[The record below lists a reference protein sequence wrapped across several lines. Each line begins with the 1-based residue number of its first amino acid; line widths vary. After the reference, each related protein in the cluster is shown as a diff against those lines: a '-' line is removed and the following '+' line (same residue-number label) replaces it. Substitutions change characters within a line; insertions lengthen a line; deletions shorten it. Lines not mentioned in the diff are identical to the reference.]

1 MGGGSTTVQRPRR
14 GPEGKRG
21 KRGHP
26 DDRVSQ
32 GVTNRPLKVG
42 LVCQEPCRDRWLL
55 SQEGDTGPL
64 DYMRWPPAGGP
75 GLGPGSGPQGTSAN
89 RGGGAGLAG
98 APCGLALTAPG
109 SACLQWSLSVGP
121 VEPRAGLESAEQRAA
136 PQAAERDGP
145 PPASSAVP
153 SQDGWH
159 LRAPAGGR
167 AGGQGADDDSDFQA
181 GCQWI
186 RMSARRRGS
195 EDQGGP

>member
-1 MGGGSTTVQRPRR
+1 MEGAPRSSGPGGDPRDREGSAGIPTTVSVKSSPT
-14 GPEGKRG
+14 G
-21 KRGHP
+21 
-26 DDRVSQ
+26 
-32 GVTNRPLKVG
+32 PLKVG
-42 LVCQEPCRDRWLL
+42 LVCREPCRDRWLL
-55 SQEGDTGPL
+55 SQEGDSGPL

-75 GLGPGSGPQGTSAN
+75 GLGPGSGPQGTSAH

-98 APCGLALTAPG
+98 APRGLALTAPG
-109 SACLQWSLSVGP
+109 SACLRWSLSVGP

-145 PPASSAVP
+145 PPASSAVS

-159 LRAPAGGR
+159 LRAPAGGCAR
-167 AGGQGADDDSDFQA
+167 GRGAGDDSDFQA